1 MTDSLFIVFWC
12 ALLLIAAVPSVLE
25 EFGRKEVHMN
35 QYTVQFKPGKK
46 AITEFAAPTYA
57 ALRHGTMPDGDGSGR
72 ESLSCTLYVL
82 HPNDCEPDRITFGD
96 PLQAQQYLIQ
106 QVPEAKIIPYLSLHG
121 LLGYRGTYCDE
132 DREVD
137 NT

>member
-1 MTDSLFIVFWC
+1 MNDTPDTNTY
-12 ALLLIAAVPSVLE
+12 AVRFE
-25 EFGRKEVHMN
+25 
-35 QYTVQFKPGKK
+35 PGKK
-46 AITEFAAPTYA
+46 AFTTFAAPTYA
-57 ALRHGTMPDGDGSGR
+57 ALRHDTTPDSQMHTGTGENDGRYSDPHTGG

-82 HPNDCEPDRITFGD
+82 HPDDCEPDRITFGD

-106 QVPEAKIIPYLSLHG
+106 QVPEAKVISYLSLHG
-121 LLGYRGTYCDE
+121 LLGYRGEYCDE

>member
-1 MTDSLFIVFWC
+1 MSNVSDAS
-12 ALLLIAAVPSVLE
+12 
-25 EFGRKEVHMN
+25 K
-35 QYTVQFKPGKK
+35 YTVQFEPGKK

-57 ALRHGTMPDGDGSGR
+57 ALRHGTTPDSDGSGR
-72 ESLSCTLYVL
+72 ESLASRWSEYLSCTLYVL
-82 HPNDCEPDRITFGD
+82 HPDDCEPDRITFTD

-106 QVPEAKIIPYLSLHG
+106 QVPEAKVIPYLSLHG
-121 LLGYRGTYCDE
+121 LLGYRGEYCDE

>member
-1 MTDSLFIVFWC
+1 
-12 ALLLIAAVPSVLE
+12 
-25 EFGRKEVHMN
+25 MN
-35 QYTVQFKPGKK
+35 DTPDTNTYTVQFEPGKK
-46 AITEFAAPTYA
+46 AFTKFAAPTYA
-57 ALRHGTMPDGDGSGR
+57 ALRHDTKMHTGTGENDGR

-82 HPNDCEPDRITFGD
+82 HPDDCEPDRITFAD